1 MIDEP
6 QIFFDKKLGKEM
18 IEVKNKEFVEDMI
31 ENVMA
36 HAQVTGVHEANLN
49 AEAIL
54 DADDFKTLVESWTKA
69 LEELN
74 K

>member
-1 MIDEP
+1 MN
-6 QIFFDKKLGKEM
+6 
-18 IEVKNKEFVEDMI
+18 NKEFVEDLI

-36 HAQVTGVHEANLN
+36 HAQVTGVSEYNNN

-54 DADDFKTLVESWTKA
+54 DADDFKTLVETWVKA

-74 K
+74 V